1 MKTEQE
7 YMEVFLSIKSQNNTY
22 HVGDKEKWYG
32 LYCET
37 VIKTQNKLLILNA
50 KKDKNWDKNPDIK
63 LGMIAYLGHPINFPD
78 SQPFG
83 NLCVLDNK
91 GKIFFMA
98 RRKTIASI

>member
-37 VIKTQNKLLILNA
+37 VIKTQNKLLET
-50 KKDKNWDKNPDIK
+50 
-63 LGMIAYLGHPINFPD
+63 
-78 SQPFG
+78 
-83 NLCVLDNK
+83 V
-91 GKIFFMA
+91 
-98 RRKTIASI
+98 